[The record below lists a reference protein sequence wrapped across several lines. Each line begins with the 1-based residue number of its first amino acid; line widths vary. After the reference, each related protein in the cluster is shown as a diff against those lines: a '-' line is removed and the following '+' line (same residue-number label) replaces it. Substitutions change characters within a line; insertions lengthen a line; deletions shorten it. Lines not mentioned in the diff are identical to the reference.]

1 MKYISIPNLPLIE
14 CWEIFIH
21 FEYEGTIFIMKVIEI

>member
-14 CWEIFIH
+14 SREMFIH
-21 FEYEGTIFIMKVIEI
+21 VEYEGTIFIMKVMEI

>member
-14 CWEIFIH
+14 SRGIFIH
-21 FEYEGTIFIMKVIEI
+21 FEYEGTIFIMKVIEM